1 MSLWTFKPAR
11 PRLCGLFLISLYG
24 GSGTSKLLPAPVH
37 RKIQLLWP
45 LAFASVFWCAG
56 VAAPNSSVLDSIQ
69 TETLNVFTSSFTHE
83 VPAFLKHVLLG
94 WHTSPQFLQ
103 DFTAL
108 RRAALFGALRP
119 LWLED
124 APLTEGAASWMAL
137 LPQARDAL
145 QRHGWT
151 ALPHEQGFSRTD
163 ALGRR
168 RDFHFGHTSLRVLRQ
183 WLEEAFVSQGVH
195 KCGRVR
201 DGFHRPDPACARGLD
216 LPKPPKTA
224 TFSFAAHRACLLA
237 PARTL
242 ISESGSCGRSQLLV
256 PSLWQASQGAGAG
269 GQALHVW
276 PHGALSTPPLEAYP
290 PAPATCHDEGPELCA
305 DLLAVV
311 QNSPGDPGF
320 VATDGSALD
329 EVAGA
334 SVVLLTGGRLRTYG
348 FSDNNED
355 QSSFRAELL
364 ALRAITASCREC
376 VAQGRGPLADL
387 YILCDCQAAVLAV
400 QSPDACAL
408 PALAREIADN
418 LSVSGQAGFHVYIR
432 WCPAHDR
439 CPGWA
444 PEFPLDASTCRFLN
458 DRADEKAKQIM
469 RARHQAS
476 ARAQWHTQQR
486 LANEWSAAAIQLS
499 SVAGDAYRRSCE
511 RRRLAGIR
519 LVGDDCDD
527 AL

>member
-1 MSLWTFKPAR
+1 MASHPAR
-11 PRLCGLFLISLYG
+11 GTRAPRMAAKLGSTSAQEGCGHTSDRTPADRMEDRRQGGLPSAACMGPLVDHILCVRGGASFSSADAHFRIHCAMGRGVEDFVVQDLKGFFDHLHLQDILPILRKLGAPACLEHLLTSVYNGSERLFTSRGFVAPQWVSAIRGLIQGDPLSPLLALTVGHLWATHMLVGPAKGLIYVNDRLLWVENVPDRASSMRAALARSHQFDSAFHLVCEPAKCAVATAAQDSPYRSLAGELGYPLRRSLEILG
-24 GSGTSKLLPAPVH
+24 VLVDLQTRSATPLRLVLDKLVWRLRYIKLLPAPVH

-56 VAAPNSSVLDSIQ
+56 VAAPDSSVLDSVQ

-163 ALGRR
+163 GLGRR

-224 TFSFAAHRACLLA
+224 TLQL
-237 PARTL
+237 
-242 ISESGSCGRSQLLV
+242 CG
-256 PSLWQASQGAGAG
+256 P
-269 GQALHVW
+269 
-276 PHGALSTPPLEAYP
+276 
-290 PAPATCHDEGPELCA
+290 
-305 DLLAVV
+305 
-311 QNSPGDPGF
+311 
-320 VATDGSALD
+320 
-329 EVAGA
+329 
-334 SVVLLTGGRLRTYG
+334 
-348 FSDNNED
+348 
-355 QSSFRAELL
+355 
-364 ALRAITASCREC
+364 
-376 VAQGRGPLADL
+376 
-387 YILCDCQAAVLAV
+387 
-400 QSPDACAL
+400 
-408 PALAREIADN
+408 
-418 LSVSGQAGFHVYIR
+418 
-432 WCPAHDR
+432 
-439 CPGWA
+439 
-444 PEFPLDASTCRFLN
+444 
-458 DRADEKAKQIM
+458 
-469 RARHQAS
+469 
-476 ARAQWHTQQR
+476 
-486 LANEWSAAAIQLS
+486 
-499 SVAGDAYRRSCE
+499 
-511 RRRLAGIR
+511 
-519 LVGDDCDD
+519 
-527 AL
+527 

>member
-1 MSLWTFKPAR
+1 M
-11 PRLCGLFLISLYG
+11 
-24 GSGTSKLLPAPVH
+24 
-37 RKIQLLWP
+37 
-45 LAFASVFWCAG
+45 FWCAG

>member
-1 MSLWTFKPAR
+1 MRAALARSHQFDSAFHLVCEPAKCAVATAAQDSPYRSLAGELGYPLRRSLEILGVIVDLQTRSATPL
-11 PRLCGLFLISLYG
+11 RLVLDKLVWRLRYI
-24 GSGTSKLLPAPVH
+24 KLLPAPVH

-201 DGFHRPDPACARGLD
+201 AGFHRPDPACARGLD

-276 PHGALSTPPLEAYP
+276 PHGALSSASHVGLPTNFSVP
-290 PAPATCHDEGPELCA
+290 HGRR
-305 DLLAVV
+305 
-311 QNSPGDPGF
+311 PGHPG
-320 VATDGSALD
+320 GSC
-329 EVAGA
+329 
-334 SVVLLTGGRLRTYG
+334 
-348 FSDNNED
+348 
-355 QSSFRAELL
+355 FRAPF
-364 ALRAITASCREC
+364 RAPVGGLPSGAC
-376 VAQGRGPLADL
+376 DL
-387 YILCDCQAAVLAV
+387 
-400 QSPDACAL
+400 S
-408 PALAREIADN
+408 R
-418 LSVSGQAGFHVYIR
+418 
-432 WCPAHDR
+432 
-439 CPGWA
+439 
-444 PEFPLDASTCRFLN
+444 
-458 DRADEKAKQIM
+458 
-469 RARHQAS
+469 
-476 ARAQWHTQQR
+476 
-486 LANEWSAAAIQLS
+486 
-499 SVAGDAYRRSCE
+499 
-511 RRRLAGIR
+511 
-519 LVGDDCDD
+519 
-527 AL
+527 